1 MKTSNPPSYD
11 KIFNI
16 KYGGTDTVA
25 RGATIP
31 EHRGLLIIAT
41 ATNSTFTFTNID
53 GTTATMVFILGT
65 IVLPLQIKSYT
76 YTGSSQTSVTIY
88 GLK

>member
-1 MKTSNPPSYD
+1 
-11 KIFNI
+11 
-16 KYGGTDTVA
+16 
-25 RGATIP
+25 
-31 EHRGLLIIAT
+31 LLIIAT

>member
-16 KYGGTDTVA
+16 KFGGTDTVA
-25 RGATIP
+25 RDATIP

-53 GTTATMVFILGT
+53 GTTATMLFILGT

-76 YTGSSQTSVTIY
+76 YTGSSQTTVTIY